1 MEIIDE
7 KINFIKRGKNGKYEI
22 SDKIKNTIRKAI
34 HYIYIDKKYRVSHG
48 TDEWEEGI
56 DEYNYEEQTYK
67 EIITGLENYGKV
79 SIKVMKK
86 KERKYIVMYLK
97 ISNLGILWYNLSITR
112 WGNKIRSGDI
122 IKSVCISEILLYY
135 YLNYTKYYFD
145 NYRQSILD
153 NLKRDFNAE
162 YRDYY
167 IYRQKVR
174 TYNATKDLS

>member
-86 KERKYIVMYLK
+86 KERKYIVMY
-97 ISNLGILWYNLSITR
+97 
-112 WGNKIRSGDI
+112 
-122 IKSVCISEILLYY
+122 
-135 YLNYTKYYFD
+135 
-145 NYRQSILD
+145 
-153 NLKRDFNAE
+153 
-162 YRDYY
+162 
-167 IYRQKVR
+167 
-174 TYNATKDLS
+174 